1 MWKLPLSDLLFA
13 EPCLICRKP
22 IGEADPFPGLC
33 RHCLS
38 QLPWRASDSR
48 LAWPPEVL
56 DNLRSPKTGFLPAAT
71 EDAFQESRIIIAC
84 DYESPIREGLLALKF
99 SDATE
104 WHRLFAALL
113 VQSVRRQPIH
123 YSAVIAVPLHPRRL
137 AERGYNQAGLIA
149 AAVARQL
156 NLPDWSGLLC
166 RSRPTERQSEQT
178 VRAARFV
185 NLAGAFAWN
194 GPDDLRAAHV
204 LLIDD
209 VLTTGATLGAAAA
222 PLFHDGA
229 RVTGLVV
236 ASNHRAPG

>member
-104 WHRLFAALL
+104 WHRLFGRDRCTAPPAPAGRTGLQPSGL
-113 VQSVRRQPIH
+113 DRGCRGAPAQS
-123 YSAVIAVPLHPRRL
+123 
-137 AERGYNQAGLIA
+137 AGLVRIA
-149 AAVARQL
+149 
-156 NLPDWSGLLC
+156 LPQSAD
-166 RSRPTERQSEQT
+166 RTPERTDRPGSPFR
-178 VRAARFV
+178 
-185 NLAGAFAWN
+185 
-194 GPDDLRAAHV
+194 
-204 LLIDD
+204 
-209 VLTTGATLGAAAA
+209 
-222 PLFHDGA
+222 
-229 RVTGLVV
+229 
-236 ASNHRAPG
+236 